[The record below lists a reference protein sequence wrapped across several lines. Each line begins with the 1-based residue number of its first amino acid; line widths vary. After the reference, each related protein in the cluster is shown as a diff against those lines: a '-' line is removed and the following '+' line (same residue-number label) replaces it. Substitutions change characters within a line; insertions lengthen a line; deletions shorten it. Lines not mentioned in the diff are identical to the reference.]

1 MLERWFLSHPR
12 SVAETY
18 LEHQFAAL
26 WFAAQL
32 FTAGLACFVHALV
45 PGLFQNTG
53 STMVARLHERMV
65 KKRIRGAQEI
75 KHAPPSIGAEDF
87 IRRADAPRLVG
98 PVEPGHDKW
107 WN

>member
-1 MLERWFLSHPR
+1 MLERWFLAHPR

-53 STMVARLHERMV
+53 STMVAR
-65 KKRIRGAQEI
+65 
-75 KHAPPSIGAEDF
+75 EDF